1 MAEKIVIQVQ
11 ADTTQAVKGI
21 DKVDESIKDVNKSSA
36 DTTNSLDKMSGGA
49 ISGFKGITKSV
60 GTAIKGFKS
69 LKFAIAATGIGA
81 LIIAIAAVGQAFT
94 RSEEGQNK
102 FAKLMG
108 VIGAVTGQFMDAIA
122 GLGDL
127 IIGVFEN
134 PKQALTNFANLIKD
148 NIVNRFEGLLEL
160 VPQLGKAI
168 GLLFEGKFKEAGKT
182 ATNAVAKVT
191 LGVEDIVDKTQQ
203 AIDKTNEFIQAT
215 VKEGE
220 IAGKIADQRAKADK
234 VDRELLVERAEANR
248 RIAELREQAA
258 DKENVSLEKRLE
270 AIKEAGQIEADI
282 TQKEIE
288 AAKLRL
294 EAKQAENALG
304 LSTKADLEEEAQ
316 LKAQVINLETNRLRT
331 QKALTAE
338 LTTAI
343 REQATERKAI
353 QAEEDAAEKERKDRI
368 AAEDKERKEKELAE
382 KTEQALLEEQL
393 EQKKRASKMQ
403 TVDTIIGLTNKET
416 AIGKAA
422 LLAKQ
427 FLIAQEF
434 ILNAKSQIAN
444 AKKALSDAAVTGAQ
458 AGVEVSSSVG
468 KAANSAP
475 PPWNIP
481 FIVSA
486 IATGAGI
493 ISGVKSAIG
502 ATKQAAAAA
511 GTGGSTPSIARPSAP
526 TSAPPAFNIVGAGAG
541 NQLAETIAGQNERPI
556 KAFVTSQDVTTAQS
570 LERNIVEGASI

>member
-1 MAEKIVIQVQ
+1 MEKVVIQLE
-11 ADTTQAVKGI
+11 ADTTQAIKGI

-36 DTTNSLDKMSGGA
+36 DTTNTLDKMSGGA
-49 ISGFKGITKSV
+49 ITTFKNFKSGLASAV
-60 GTAIKGFKS
+60 KGFKS

-81 LIIAIAAVGQAFT
+81 LIIAITAVGQAFT

-127 IIGVFEN
+127 IIGAFEN
-134 PKQALTNFANLIKD
+134 PKKAINDFVNLIKD

-168 GLLFEGKFKEAGKT
+168 GLLFEGKFREAGKT
-182 ATNAVAKVT
+182 AANAAAKVS
-191 LGVEDIVDKTQQ
+191 LGVEDIVGKTQQ

-288 AAKLRL
+288 ADKLRL

-343 REQATERKAI
+343 REQAAERKAI
-353 QAEEDAAEKERKDRI
+353 QAEEDAAEKERKDKI
-368 AAEDKERKEKELAE
+368 AAEDKER
-382 KTEQALLEEQL
+382 EEQQL
-393 EQKKRASKMQ
+393 KDKQERDARIVASQQQ
-403 TVDTIIGLTNKET
+403 TDAMLTQSKAQAVDAAISLFGAET
-416 AIGKAA
+416 AAGKAA
-422 LLAKQ
+422 VLAKQ
-427 FLIAQEF
+427 LLAAQEMISEARKTITF
-434 ILNAKSQIAN
+434 SSLVAARST
-444 AKKALSDAAVTGAQ
+444 AAVAEGTAQTAKIGFPQNIPMLIGYALQAVGIIGAI
-458 AGVEVSSSVG
+458 SSAVG
-468 KAANSAP
+468 KSKSVAS
-475 PPWNIP
+475 
-481 FIVSA
+481 SL
-486 IATGAGI
+486 GAG
-493 ISGVKSAIG
+493 
-502 ATKQAAAAA
+502 
-511 GTGGSTPSIARPSAP
+511 GGSTPSIARPQAQAQSV
-526 TSAPPAFNIVGAGAG
+526 PPAFNIVGAGAG
-541 NQLAETIAGQNERPI
+541 NQLAETIAGQSQQPI

>member
-11 ADTTQAVKGI
+11 ADTKDAVKGI

-49 ISGFKGITKSV
+49 NSGFKGITKSV

-182 ATNAVAKVT
+182 ATNAVAKVS

-215 VKEGE
+215 VEEGE

-234 VDRELLVERAEANR
+234 VERDLLVQRAEANR
-248 RIAELREQAA
+248 KIAELREIAA
-258 DKENVSLEKRLE
+258 NKETVTVQERLE
-270 AIKEAGQIEADI
+270 AIKEASKVENEI
-282 TQKEIE
+282 TAKEIE

-316 LKAQVINLETNRLRT
+316 LKARVIELETARLNT
-331 QKALTAE
+331 QKRLTAE
-338 LTTAI
+338 LTGAI
-343 REQATERKAI
+343 REQAAEEKAI

-368 AAEDKERKEKELAE
+368 AKEDKEREETQLKEKEERDARIVAGQQQTDAMITQS
-382 KTEQALLEEQL
+382 KAQA
-393 EQKKRASKMQ
+393 
-403 TVDTIIGLTNKET
+403 VDAAISLFGAET
-416 AIGKAA
+416 AAGKAA
-422 LLAKQ
+422 LIAKQ
-427 FLIAQEF
+427 LLAVQEMIGEARKTITF
-434 ILNAKSQIAN
+434 SSLVAARST
-444 AKKALSDAAVTGAQ
+444 AAVAEGTAQ
-458 AGVEVSSSVG
+458 TAKIGF
-468 KAANSAP
+468 P
-475 PPWNIP
+475 QNIP
-481 FIVSA
+481 MLIGYALQAV
-486 IATGAGI
+486 GI
-493 ISGVKSAIG
+493 IGAISSAVSKSKSVASSLGSG
-502 ATKQAAAAA
+502 
-511 GTGGSTPSIARPSAP
+511 GGSTPSIAKPSAP

>member
-11 ADTTQAVKGI
+11 ADTKDAVKGI

-182 ATNAVAKVT
+182 AANAVAKVS

-203 AIDKTNEFIQAT
+203 AIDKTSEFIQAT
-215 VKEGE
+215 VEEGK

-234 VDRELLVERAEANR
+234 VERDLLVQRAEANR
-248 RIAELREQAA
+248 KIAELREIAA
-258 DKENVSLEKRLE
+258 NKETVTVQERLE
-270 AIKEAGQIEADI
+270 AIKEASKVENEI
-282 TQKEIE
+282 TAKEIE

-316 LKAQVINLETNRLRT
+316 LKARVIELETARLNT
-331 QKALTAE
+331 QKRLTAE
-338 LTTAI
+338 LTGAI
-343 REQATERKAI
+343 REQAAEEKAI

-368 AAEDKERKEKELAE
+368 AKEDKEREETQLKEKEERDARIVAGQQQTDAMLTQSKA
-382 KTEQALLEEQL
+382 QA
-393 EQKKRASKMQ
+393 
-403 TVDTIIGLTNKET
+403 VDAAISLFGAET
-416 AIGKAA
+416 AAGKAA
-422 LLAKQ
+422 LIAKQ
-427 FLIAQEF
+427 LLAVQEMIGEARKTITF
-434 ILNAKSQIAN
+434 SSLVAARST
-444 AKKALSDAAVTGAQ
+444 AAVAEGTAQTAKIGFPQNIPMLIGYALQAVGIIGAI
-458 AGVEVSSSVG
+458 SSAVG
-468 KAANSAP
+468 KSKSVA
-475 PPWNIP
+475 
-481 FIVSA
+481 
-486 IATGAGI
+486 
-493 ISGVKSAIG
+493 SGLG
-502 ATKQAAAAA
+502 
-511 GTGGSTPSIARPSAP
+511 GGGGSTPSITRPSAP

>member
-1 MAEKIVIQVQ
+1 MEKVVIQLE
-11 ADTTQAVKGI
+11 ADTTQAIKGI

-36 DTTNSLDKMSGGA
+36 DTTNTLDKMSGGA
-49 ISGFKGITKSV
+49 ITTFKNFKSGLASAV
-60 GTAIKGFKS
+60 KGFKS

-81 LIIAIAAVGQAFT
+81 LIIAITAVGQAFT

-127 IIGVFEN
+127 IIGAFEN
-134 PKQALTNFANLIKD
+134 PKKAINDFVNLIKD

-168 GLLFEGKFKEAGKT
+168 GLLFEGKFREAGKT
-182 ATNAVAKVT
+182 AANAAAKVS
-191 LGVEDIVDKTQQ
+191 LGVEDIVGKTQQ

-343 REQATERKAI
+343 REQAAERKAI
-353 QAEEDAAEKERKDRI
+353 QAEEDAAEKERKDKI
-368 AAEDKERKEKELAE
+368 AAEDKER
-382 KTEQALLEEQL
+382 EEQQL
-393 EQKKRASKMQ
+393 KDKQERDARIVASQQQ
-403 TVDTIIGLTNKET
+403 TDAMLTQSKAQAVDAAISLFGAET
-416 AIGKAA
+416 AAGKAA
-422 LLAKQ
+422 VLAKQ
-427 FLIAQEF
+427 LLAAQEMISEARKTITF
-434 ILNAKSQIAN
+434 SSLVAARST
-444 AKKALSDAAVTGAQ
+444 AAVAEGTAQTAKIGFPQNIPMLIGYALQAVGIIGAI
-458 AGVEVSSSVG
+458 SSAVG
-468 KAANSAP
+468 KSKSVAS
-475 PPWNIP
+475 
-481 FIVSA
+481 SL
-486 IATGAGI
+486 GAG
-493 ISGVKSAIG
+493 
-502 ATKQAAAAA
+502 
-511 GTGGSTPSIARPSAP
+511 GGSTPSIARPQAQAQSV
-526 TSAPPAFNIVGAGAG
+526 PPAFNIVGAGAG
-541 NQLAETIAGQNERPI
+541 NQLAETIAGQSQQPI